1 MTEQQVQAEMK
12 LIFRKIA
19 PEIEFERL
27 DLSKPLRD
35 QVEIDSLDFYNILVK
50 LHEVTGVVVPDSV
63 VIELPCLRDLIG
75 YVAGQSLQK

>member
-19 PEIEFERL
+19 PEIEFDRL

-63 VIELPCLRDLIG
+63 VIELPCLRDLIE
-75 YVAGQSLQK
+75 YVAGQSL